1 LARLDVGQAEARKQK
16 EVAGKETKVSL
27 PLRSHR
33 WWAVNSWWWW
43 WWEWW
48 WAVVFDENW
57 LVSFPGVNLG
67 FQDFKYGSSPSP
79 IRPLHGTSE
88 ETSKTNNST
97 FHTAIYIS
105 PFPLLFQLLLHRYLF
120 SDPFFPHVCAILSSS
135 PLLQLLLKKD
145 QHMSS
150 SFTVS
155 VTNDGGALISLQ
167 VTKDMTIE
175 TLKACISADLSI
187 APEQQQ
193 VTFSGTVLANTEA
206 TLESYGI
213 TAHEML
219 QVSVIGSSNAPA
231 APSAALAAL
240 QASANDTP
248 VDDETLVDPSLRM
261 EMLPPNLGPRQFHN
275 IVRLNPQ
282 LLAQIEYTNPNL
294 AKALRENDFSSM
306 RGLLITYQMAAYMR
320 KRKTDEEDQR
330 LNDNPWDTDAQN
342 AIAERIR
349 KK

>member
-1 LARLDVGQAEARKQK
+1 VELK
-16 EVAGKETKVSL
+16 
-27 PLRSHR
+27 
-33 WWAVNSWWWW
+33 
-43 WWEWW
+43 
-48 WAVVFDENW
+48 
-57 LVSFPGVNLG
+57 
-67 FQDFKYGSSPSP
+67 
-79 IRPLHGTSE
+79 RPKKR
-88 ETSKTNNST
+88 SKTNNNST

-193 VTFSGTVLANTEA
+193 VTFSGTVLANNEA

>member
-1 LARLDVGQAEARKQK
+1 
-16 EVAGKETKVSL
+16 
-27 PLRSHR
+27 
-33 WWAVNSWWWW
+33 
-43 WWEWW
+43 
-48 WAVVFDENW
+48 
-57 LVSFPGVNLG
+57 
-67 FQDFKYGSSPSP
+67 
-79 IRPLHGTSE
+79 
-88 ETSKTNNST
+88 
-97 FHTAIYIS
+97 
-105 PFPLLFQLLLHRYLF
+105 
-120 SDPFFPHVCAILSSS
+120 
-135 PLLQLLLKKD
+135 
-145 QHMSS
+145 MS

-193 VTFSGTVLANTEA
+193 VTFSGTVLANNEA

-219 QVSVIGSSNAPA
+219 QVSVTGGSNASAAPS

-294 AKALRENDFSSM
+294 AKALRDNDFASM

-330 LNDNPWDTDAQN
+330 LNDNPWDTNAQN

-349 KK
+349 KR